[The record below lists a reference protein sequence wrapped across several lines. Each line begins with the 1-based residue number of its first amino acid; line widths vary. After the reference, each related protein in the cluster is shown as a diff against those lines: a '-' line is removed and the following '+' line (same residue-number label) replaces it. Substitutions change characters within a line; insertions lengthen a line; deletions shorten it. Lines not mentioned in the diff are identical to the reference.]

1 MYTFLMSEQETTTHS
16 ILVGNPPVRLR

>member
-1 MYTFLMSEQETTTHS
+1 MSEQETTTHS